1 MPDASGYHVRAA
13 ITCETDEWDENDI
26 SPRDWIARGYYLR
39 GAVTVVIGPG
49 GVSKSTLM
57 VGHAA
62 GLALGVSVHGM
73 RPAGPCRV
81 MIYNVEDDHDEQKR
95 RFSAVL
101 TSMGRTPADT
111 GRRIARVMPTG
122 AGTLLM
128 RNPDPVRGSALIATP
143 AMAQLLH
150 EIEEFRPDLL
160 ILDPLAEL
168 HGEDENANVALREV
182 VAYFRK
188 LAVDYRLAL
197 VLVHHTRKGPADP
210 GNMDTARGAS
220 SVVSAARVVLTVST
234 MDEAAAERL
243 GIGPDQRR
251 HFFRLDGA
259 KSNYAELTDA
269 EWFERRS
276 YTVGAADDS
285 VAVPVPWEPPS
296 AAVSLETR
304 LAIERAVEQGSPLGP
319 WSAKLSKD
327 QRSIRNL
334 FEQHGIR
341 TTRAQ
346 QDQLNALF
354 SRGFVDAGFNKAN
367 RGPAMGLRSPDGQPA
382 AANWHAKAQA

>member
-1 MPDASGYHVRAA
+1 MPDASGYYADTS
-13 ITCETDEWDENDI
+13 ITCETGGWDENDI
-26 SPRDWIARGYYLR
+26 PPRDWIARGYFLR

-57 VGHAA
+57 IAHAA
-62 GLALGVSVHGM
+62 GLALGLPVHGM
-73 RPAGPCRV
+73 RPTGPCRV
-81 MIYNVEDDHDEQKR
+81 MIYNVEDDHHEQR
-95 RFSAVL
+95 RRLSAVL
-101 TSMGRTPADT
+101 TSMGRTPADI
-111 GRRIARVMPTG
+111 GDRIARVMPTG

-128 RNPDPVRGSALIATP
+128 RNPDPDRGGVLIATP
-143 AMAQLLH
+143 AMTELLDA
-150 EIEEFRPDLL
+150 IWWCRPDVL

-188 LAVDYRLAL
+188 LAVDHRLAL

-220 SVVSAARVVLTVST
+220 SVVSAARVVLTVSS

-243 GIGPDQRR
+243 GIGLDQRR

-276 YTVGAADDS
+276 YTVGAGDDS

-304 LAIERAVEQGSPLGP
+304 VPHRSGRDRRPGCGSWRGQDRSDA
-319 WSAKLSKD
+319 WRTAK
-327 QRSIRNL
+327 R
-334 FEQHGIR
+334 H
-341 TTRAQ
+341 
-346 QDQLNALF
+346 
-354 SRGFVDAGFNKAN
+354 DANG
-367 RGPAMGLRSPDGQPA
+367 
-382 AANWHAKAQA
+382 